1 MVRKDC
7 KHYDPPSGWDGAD
20 GCLLR
25 NDWFTPCEN
34 CERYESKNKQ
44 SNADYVRS
52 MTDEELAEWYWW
64 MLHYVQGYTDSR
76 VALREWLK
84 QDYTTFVAQ
93 EYKKDL
99 IDRLNREGISP

>member
-1 MVRKDC
+1 MAYLKTGHYICSCFKEECNKDC
-7 KHYDPPSGWDGAD
+7 PSYKK
-20 GCLLR
+20 
-25 NDWFTPCEN
+25 FTH
-34 CERYESKNKQ
+34 KK